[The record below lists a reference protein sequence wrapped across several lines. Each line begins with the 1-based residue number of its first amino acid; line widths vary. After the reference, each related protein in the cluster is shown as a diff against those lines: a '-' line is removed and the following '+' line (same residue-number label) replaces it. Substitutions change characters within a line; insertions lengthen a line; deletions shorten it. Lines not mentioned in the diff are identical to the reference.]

1 MKSPIPPGKKGQNLI
16 EYALLLAIIT
26 SIGFY
31 IYDQSGPVPSIRTVF
46 NQADS
51 LLKTGARIS
60 PPDYKPFL
68 ASISSA
74 IRKGTWSL
82 KENEYVHSGTR
93 AGDALAKKLGI
104 PYAEGD
110 AWSLGRLTNE
120 KTDLYVLVYYSA
132 ADNGNY
138 PISKFKTGWDVYGP
152 GHSKLASH
160 GKPLLV
166 AHVTKYGFNPSTG
179 EESNEYVRSSAVFGY
194 GTTGIVVKGPE
205 GKNTVR
211 T

>member
-1 MKSPIPPGKKGQNLI
+1 MKSSRPPGEKGQDII

-26 SIGFY
+26 SLGFF
-31 IYDQSGPVPSIRTVF
+31 IYSQHSMASSIHTVF
-46 NQADS
+46 NQAES
-51 LLKTGARIS
+51 LIQTGARRS
-60 PPDYKPFL
+60 SPDYKPFL
-68 ASISSA
+68 DSISLA
-74 IRKGTWSL
+74 IGKGTWSL

-152 GHSKLASH
+152 GYSKLASH
-160 GKPLLV
+160 GKPLPV
-166 AHVTKYGFNPSTG
+166 AHVTKYGFNPFTG

-194 GTTGIVVKGPE
+194 GTTGMVVKGPE